1 MAVEIT
7 EEQIRPLLD
16 LDEVRG
22 AVEDALRLF
31 SEGKATQPVRTMVNV
46 QDHGGFLGATPSY
59 AGALGLAHLADC
71 RVGAVARPARDRAGG
86 AAPLP

>member
-31 SEGKATQPVRTMVNV
+31 SQGKATQPVR
-46 QDHGGFLGATPSY
+46 DKYGAKYS
-59 AGALGLAHLADC
+59 ALLTRILDTK
-71 RVGAVARPARDRAGG
+71 
-86 AAPLP
+86 